1 MSARIESWTD
11 TPSTPGWTPPLAAI
25 DAHVHVFGPEASFPF
40 SPKAK
45 YLPQDAS
52 PEMLFALRDRLGF
65 ARNVIVQASCH
76 GTDNAAT
83 LDGIA
88 RSNGTA
94 RGVAVV
100 DPAITDAELARLH
113 ADGIRGVRFNFLKR
127 LVDHAS
133 KDAFLLLAQRI
144 VPLGWH
150 VVVFFEA
157 DLLTELT
164 PFLAAI
170 PTIVVVD
177 HLGRP
182 DIGQGLGG
190 ADIGAFVAL
199 LDTQP
204 HLSAK
209 VSGVDRL

>member
-1 MSARIESWTD
+1 MDRYAVDAGMDAAAGGDRRARPCLRTRGELSIQPEGEVSAAGCVAR
-11 TPSTPGWTPPLAAI
+11 
-25 DAHVHVFGPEASFPF
+25 DAVRASRPTRFR
-40 SPKAK
+40 A
-45 YLPQDAS
+45 Q
-52 PEMLFALRDRLGF
+52 RDRPGKLPRHRQRRH
-65 ARNVIVQASCH
+65 ARRH
-76 GTDNAAT
+76 
-83 LDGIA
+83 A

-100 DPAITDAELARLH
+100 DRAITDAELARLH

-127 LVDHAS
+127 LVDHAP